1 MRSEIWQIILFVA
14 VCATKQAISECLTTS
29 GLRCMTKDEDGA
41 ALYFNHFKFKSTC
54 FKYNEQRMCMITPGN
69 LRQCEC
75 TNNCCKESGG
85 SGGGGTGTGDKLKC
99 DSSMVK
105 DFQGCT
111 DLKKTFCKFEKKIG
125 QIIYPNTLCKYCGE
139 DKKHCKNKIC
149 TYDITSE
156 EDKMRIITEHNKLR
170 STVALGNEKRGVGGA
185 QPPATNMN
193 RLSWDNDLAVS
204 AQMWALQ
211 CRTGHDKNRITP
223 QYNEWVG
230 QNIASAWS
238 SAKSSSRDYE
248 SMIQGW
254 YDEVKDFPPK
264 NIEKYNSEGATGVVG
279 HYTQLAWAATTKVG
293 CGFIMY
299 YDETQ
304 PRYPYK
310 KVLVCNY
317 GVGGNVLGTRMYK
330 IGSPGSDCQN
340 GQKDGLCY

>member
-1 MRSEIWQIILFVA
+1 MHSSIQVTTMRSEIWQIILFVA

-41 ALYFNHFKFKSTC
+41 DLYFKHFKFKSTC
-54 FKYNEQRMCMITPGN
+54 FKYNEQRLCMITPGN

-105 DFQGCT
+105 DFQG
-111 DLKKTFCKFEKKIG
+111 
-125 QIIYPNTLCKYCGE
+125 
-139 DKKHCKNKIC
+139 
-149 TYDITSE
+149 S
-156 EDKMRIITEHNKLR
+156 
-170 STVALGNEKRGVGGA
+170 LGNEKRGVSGA

-238 SAKSSSRDYE
+238 SAIAHQE
-248 SMIQGW
+248 
-254 YDEVKDFPPK
+254 
-264 NIEKYNSEGATGVVG
+264 
-279 HYTQLAWAATTKVG
+279 
-293 CGFIMY
+293 IMN
-299 YDETQ
+299 
-304 PRYPYK
+304 P
-310 KVLVCNY
+310 
-317 GVGGNVLGTRMYK
+317 
-330 IGSPGSDCQN
+330 
-340 GQKDGLCY
+340 